1 MNKKKRNRLWTILV
15 IIVLIGATGAGMTY
29 YYFFSRQ
36 FRISKTDYIYIDKDD
51 NIDSVY
57 TKLTKTGSPKNLFGF
72 RFLAERNDY
81 ANQIRTGRYAVKPQ
95 DNMYYMYHRL
105 SKGYQTPINLT
116 IPSVRTTGRLLRTVG
131 RQLMIDSLDIA
142 KLADDSVYCA
152 QMGYSKET
160 LPALFIP
167 NTYEVY
173 WDMSA
178 DEFIK
183 RMQKE
188 HNAFWNNERRSK
200 AKEIGFTPEEVAT
213 LASIV
218 EEETA
223 NNPEKPMVAGLYI
236 NRLHQGMMLQADPT
250 VKFGLQDFGLKRI
263 LLVHLKSDSP
273 YNTYKH
279 IGLPPGPIRIP
290 SIQGL
295 ESVLNYAKHDFIYMC
310 AKEDFSGTHNFAATW
325 PEHLANARRY
335 QKELNRRQIK

>member
-72 RFLAERNDY
+72 RFLAGRNDY

-95 DNMYYMYHRL
+95 DNMYYVYHRL

-116 IPSVRTTGRLLRTVG
+116 IQSVRTTGRLLRTVG

-142 KLADDSVYCA
+142 KLASDSVFCA
-152 QMGYSKET
+152 QMGYNQET

-188 HNAFWNNERRSK
+188 HNAFWNNERRNK

-223 NNPEKPMVAGLYI
+223 NNAEKPMIAGLYI

-279 IGLPPGPIRIP
+279 TGLPPGPIRIP

-325 PEHLANARRY
+325 PEHQANARRY

>member
-1 MNKKKRNRLWTILV
+1 MDKKKRNIWW
-15 IIVLIGATGAGMTY
+15 IIIGVVVLMGIGGTGTAY
-29 YYFFSRQ
+29 YYFFSKQ
-36 FRISKTDYIYIDKDD
+36 FSIDKTTYIYIDRND

-57 TKLTKTGSPKNLFGF
+57 IKLTDAGHPGSLLGF
-72 RFLAERNDY
+72 RMLAKNSDY
-81 ANQIRTGRYAVKPQ
+81 ANRIQTGRYAIKPD
-95 DNMYYMYHRL
+95 DNMYYAFRRL
-105 SKGYQTPINLT
+105 ERGYQAPINLT
-116 IPSVRTTGRLLRTVG
+116 IPSVRTADRLFRSVD
-131 RQLMIDSLDIA
+131 RQLMIDSIEVAQL
-142 KLADDSVYCA
+142 LNDSAYCA
-152 QMGYSKET
+152 SIGYTRET

-178 DEFIK
+178 EEFVQ

-188 HNAFWNNERRSK
+188 HNVFWNSKRLKK
-200 AKEIGFTPEEVAT
+200 AKEIGFTPIEVTT

-223 NNPEKPMVAGLYI
+223 NNTEKPMVAGLYI
-236 NRLHQGMMLQADPT
+236 NRLHQGMKLQADPT
-250 VKFGLQDFGLKRI
+250 VKFGLRDFSLRRI
-263 LLVHLKSDSP
+263 LLVHLTSDSP

-279 IGLPPGPIRIP
+279 EGLPPGPIRIP

-325 PEHLANARRY
+325 PEHQANARRY